1 MRNTMHEKGKRSGAL
16 MQAILSVIAI
26 ALGALL
32 LFVPQ
37 IQVKT
42 LCYIF
47 CGALIAVGV
56 ASVITFFVTESY
68 RNMESYDFALGVML
82 LLLGCCALLRVGEL
96 AEDFEIYMGITS
108 LFLAVLI
115 LQGTVQM
122 RVLQNKLWMVNMA
135 LTVISIVSSVLVLAD
150 VRAVTGS
157 VSGFTWWVLLLVGA
171 ACLLSLLLTTLG
183 VRHERRKAE
192 KQVQSEETV

>member
-1 MRNTMHEKGKRSGAL
+1 MRETKHEKGKRSGAL
-16 MQAILSVIAI
+16 MQAVLSVIAI

-56 ASVITFFVTESY
+56 VSVITFFVTESY

-135 LTVISIVSSVLVLAD
+135 LTVISIVGSVLVLAD

-192 KQVQSEETV
+192 KQMQSEETV